1 MSQITKIE
9 VEVTTNNPG
18 WYVPEGAANAV
29 LNKAGEYFYPA
40 GTVTQGRDGI
50 SVMLERE
57 TVQQVLG
64 DQNLFEAAC
73 DSVCRAA
80 IGVVNLTQHEATTD
94 QRDAGVVSPPYNA
107 HVKVLLTFDA
117 IPSASDIEER
127 AVKLAEYAYSSGCK
141 QAMIGG
147 APYLMSALERALK
160 AQGITPVYAFS
171 QRESVETTN
180 EDGSLVVKTNM
191 FKHVGFVK
199 V

>member
-1 MSQITKIE
+1 MSNQITKIE

-18 WYVPEGAANAV
+18 WYVPEGAANVV

-40 GTVTQGRDGI
+40 GTVVKGRDGI

-80 IGVVNLTQHEATTD
+80 VGVVNLTQHEATTD
-94 QRDAGVVSPPYNA
+94 QRDAGVVSPPCNA
-107 HVKVLLTFDA
+107 HIKALLTFDV
-117 IPSASDIEER
+117 IPSASDIEEL
-127 AVKLAEYAYSSGCK
+127 AVKLAEYAYISGCK

-171 QRESVETTN
+171 QRESVETVK
-180 EDGSLVVKTNM
+180 EDGSVVKTNV

>member
-1 MSQITKIE
+1 MSKTITKIE

-29 LNKAGEYFYPA
+29 LNKAGEYFSPA
-40 GTVTQGRDGI
+40 GTVTKGRDGI

-64 DQNLFEAAC
+64 DEALFNAAC

-94 QRDAGVVSPPYNA
+94 QRDAGVVSSPYNA
-107 HVKVLLTFDA
+107 HIKALLTFNV
-117 IPSASDIEER
+117 IPSAGDIEER
-127 AVKLAEYAYSSGCK
+127 AVKLAEYAYGSGCK

-171 QRESVETTN
+171 QRESVETIE
-180 EDGSLVVKTNM
+180 EDGSVVKTNV

>member
-18 WYVPEGAANAV
+18 WYVSAGAANAV
-29 LNKAGEYFYPA
+29 LNKDGEYFSPA

-50 SVMLERE
+50 SVMLEWE
-57 TVQQVLG
+57 TIQQVLG

-80 IGVVNLTQHEATTD
+80 IGVVNLTQHEATND
-94 QRDAGVVSPPYNA
+94 QCEAGVVAAPYNA
-107 HVKVLLTFDA
+107 HVRALLTFDV
-117 IPSASDIEER
+117 IPTAEDIKSRAER
-127 AVKLAEYAYSSGCK
+127 LAEYAYNSGCK

-171 QRESVETTN
+171 QRESVEVVK
-180 EDGSLVVKTNM
+180 EDGTVVKTNM